1 MSKTDEAEISQ
12 KNAYFGENVRKF
24 LQNKFFWLLS
34 KIESIDV
41 FFPLKYGAVNCVF
54 YDYTKTRCLGK
65 IWFFSY
71 GLKCSQP
78 DCSIL

>member
-1 MSKTDEAEISQ
+1 MSKTD
-12 KNAYFGENVRKF
+12 YFGENVRKF

-54 YDYTKTRCLGK
+54 YDYTKTRCLSANQLRDRVLQLWPK
-65 IWFFSY
+65 MLSTR
-71 GLKCSQP
+71 L
-78 DCSIL
+78 